1 MSNEDLFAYLYK
13 KIKES
18 TDIKEVLKEFGG
30 GLIYIPSY
38 KSTKRD
44 EDIREDYKNLLSQ
57 KKNRREIMLLLANKY
72 NLSQQ
77 RLYAITE
84 DVRNPSLFGSENG

>member
-1 MSNEDLFAYLYK
+1 M
-13 KIKES
+13 
-18 TDIKEVLKEFGG
+18 KEFGG

-38 KSTKRD
+38 KSAKRD
-44 EDIREDYKNLLSQ
+44 EDIKEDYKNLLSQ
-57 KKNRREIMLLLANKY
+57 KKNRREIMLLLSNKY

-84 DVRNPSLFGSENG
+84 DVRNPSLFGEENG

>member
-1 MSNEDLFAYLYK
+1 MNNENLFAYLYV

-18 TDIKEVLKEFGG
+18 TDIKDILKEFGG
-30 GLIYIPSY
+30 CLIYIPSY

-44 EDIREDYKNLLSQ
+44 EDIKEDYKNLLSQ
-57 KKNRREIMLLLANKY
+57 KKNRREIMLLLSNKY

-84 DVRNPSLFGSENG
+84 DVRNASLFFVNG

>member
-1 MSNEDLFAYLYK
+1 ML
-13 KIKES
+13 
-18 TDIKEVLKEFGG
+18 KEVGG

-57 KKNRREIMLLLANKY
+57 KKNRREIMLLLSNKY

-84 DVRNPSLFGSENG
+84 DVRNPSLF

>member
-18 TDIKEVLKEFGG
+18 TDIKDILKEFGG

-44 EDIREDYKNLLSQ
+44 EDIREDYKNLLSK
-57 KKNRREIMLLLANKY
+57 KKNSRGIML
-72 NLSQQ
+72 
-77 RLYAITE
+77 
-84 DVRNPSLFGSENG
+84 

>member
-1 MSNEDLFAYLYK
+1 MSNEDLFAYLYA

-18 TDIKEVLKEFGG
+18 TDIKDILKEFGG

-44 EDIREDYKNLLSQ
+44 EDIR
-57 KKNRREIMLLLANKY
+57 
-72 NLSQQ
+72 
-77 RLYAITE
+77 
-84 DVRNPSLFGSENG
+84 